1 MQLHQL
7 ASPLAFT
14 LSPAHAWE
22 NGGCSGNRPAVG
34 FAACRRNPRP
44 ASLVLAPS
52 LQRSPLALFPQVYKV
67 VLDGVQLYAAKV
79 LDLGLTDLHVQ
90 NIFLRVRKN
99 ERRNWL
105 NE

>member
-1 MQLHQL
+1 MLGCAAGQLCVHT
-7 ASPLAFT
+7 ASASAVREFTDSWDPQGEPFPGPCHLNSPHHPL
-14 LSPAHAWE
+14 L
-22 NGGCSGNRPAVG
+22 
-34 FAACRRNPRP
+34 
-44 ASLVLAPS
+44 
-52 LQRSPLALFPQVYKV
+52 QVYKV